1 MMKLSAMLFLFSLA
15 GCANLAEPPD
25 ALLLAELRGVEDQAD
40 FAQPINILEL
50 SEEMKTFAD
59 SHVESRWRTD
69 RKLEE
74 LRNLLFSPDL
84 FDIEYESGITKTA
97 IETYESGAGNCLSMT
112 NMFIA
117 LARYVGL
124 DANYHLVKLRPE

>member
-1 MMKLSAMLFLFSLA
+1 MKLSAMLFLFSLA

-97 IETYESGAGNCLSMT
+97 IETYESVAGNCLSMT

>member
-112 NMFIA
+112 NM
-117 LARYVGL
+117 L
-124 DANYHLVKLRPE
+124 

>member
-1 MMKLSAMLFLFSLA
+1 MKLSAMLFLFSLA